1 MIDPAVHAALVTIA
15 MFAVKWVF
23 GLLNISLGDDLAGQ
37 LATLIVGY
45 LLSLF
50 GYSLYLKAFA
60 KVKNGLIGTSGYHP
74 FLM

>member
-1 MIDPAVHAALVTIA
+1 MIDPAVHAALVTLA
-15 MFAVKWVF
+15 VLAVKWLF

-37 LATLIVGY
+37 LATLLVGY

-50 GYSLYLKAFA
+50 GYSLYLKAG
-60 KVKNGLIGTSGYHP
+60 VKNGLIGTSGYRP